1 MKPCI
6 EKIDVVRNYGILC
19 SSSSDWVSNQQKNKQ
34 MNEQTKNMKQ
44 KRWMNW
50 QTEQLIKQH
59 THRIQQSIC
68 CIPAEWDR
76 EREKK
81 WSCEWIKWDVHDI
94 TTREERLQSHIHRV
108 WLNEWLDF
116 TTIVGHEHSMTDQKC
131 MHIHYLKR
139 AQSSR
144 THSILTSTNSI
155 RRFSLCLGFV
165 FNFSFFWYFALS
177 RCLFYSFI
185 HSFVR
190 YTENNIV

>member
-1 MKPCI
+1 MRC
-6 EKIDVVRNYGILC
+6 
-19 SSSSDWVSNQQKNKQ
+19 
-34 MNEQTKNMKQ
+34 
-44 KRWMNW
+44 
-50 QTEQLIKQH
+50 
-59 THRIQQSIC
+59 
-68 CIPAEWDR
+68 
-76 EREKK
+76 
-81 WSCEWIKWDVHDI
+81 DI

-165 FNFSFFWYFALS
+165 FNFSFFCIFFGILRSLAVYFTHL
-177 RCLFYSFI
+177 FI
-185 HSFVR
+185 HSFVTQKITSCNLSGHVNFYKCNKLITAQNFCAYL
-190 YTENNIV
+190 YTYIITLWTWTIDILLNTHRLR